1 MITELLLAE
10 VALAEA
16 LFRYWSSIGSRAQA
30 RLLLME
36 RRREY
41 MQRQNFGANSP
52 LARCW
57 LFFLHGKSVTN

>member
-1 MITELLLAE
+1 MIRSDVMIAELLLAK

-30 RLLLME
+30 RLLLIG

-41 MQRQNFGANSP
+41 MQRQTFGAN
-52 LARCW
+52 
-57 LFFLHGKSVTN
+57 